1 MLKEDRFYQ
10 ALIEKDV
17 SFEGTFIV
25 GVKTTGIFCRPSC
38 SARKPKRENVEF
50 FPSTK
55 EAILKGYRACKICR
69 PMEQAGKAP
78 DDIVQLLTRL
88 EQVPAVKIKDYDLKL
103 MGLEPSQVRRWFIKN
118 HGMTF
123 HAYQRMYRIN
133 QAFSYYQT
141 EQQSVTDIAFA
152 SGYDSLS
159 GFNHAFKNIIGASP
173 KNSKDKQIINLTRI
187 ETDLGT
193 MIACATEK
201 GICLLEFTD
210 RKMLETE
217 LKQLEKSKNG
227 QIIQGDHPF
236 FKPLK
241 EQLTTYFQGK
251 LTVFDLPLDLIGTE
265 FQKKVWDLLLQVPY
279 GTVSTYANQAIKS
292 GNAKSVRAVAN
303 ANGMNKIAIVVPCHR
318 IIGSDG
324 SLTGYA
330 GGLWRK
336 RKLLEL
342 EQSVTGGVESIK

>member
-1 MLKEDRFYQ
+1 MLEEDRFYQ
-10 ALIEKDV
+10 ALIEKDA

-25 GVKTTGIFCRPSC
+25 GVKTTGIFCRPTC

-55 EAILKGYRACKICR
+55 EAILKGYRACKVCN

-78 DDIVQLLTRL
+78 DDIVQLLKRL
-88 EQVPAVKIKDYDLKL
+88 EESPNIKIKDYNLRE
-103 MGLEPSQVRRWFIKN
+103 MGLEPSQIRRWFLKN
-118 HGMTF
+118 HGITF

-133 QAFSYYQT
+133 QAFSRYQT
-141 EQQSVTDIAFA
+141 EPSRVTDIAFS

-159 GFNHAFKNIIGASP
+159 GFNHAFKNIIGASVQ
-173 KNSKDKQIINLTRI
+173 NSKDIQVINLIRL

-193 MIACATEK
+193 MISCATEK

-217 LKQLEKSKNG
+217 LKQLAKSKRG
-227 QIIQGDHPF
+227 QIIQGDNPF

-241 EQLTTYFQGK
+241 EQLTAYFQGMLK
-251 LTVFDLPLDLIGTE
+251 TFNLPLDLIGTE

-279 GTVSTYANQAIKS
+279 GSVSTYANQALKL
-292 GNAKSVRAVAN
+292 GNPKAVRAVAN
-303 ANGMNKIAIVVPCHR
+303 ANGMNKIAIIVPCHR

-342 EQSVTGGVESIK
+342 EQKFSGSDN

>member
-10 ALIEKDV
+10 ALIEKDA
-17 SFEGTFIV
+17 SFEGSFIV
-25 GVKTTGIFCRPSC
+25 GVKTTGIFCRPTC

-55 EAILKGYRACKICR
+55 EAILKGYRACKVCR

-78 DDIVQLLTRL
+78 EFVVQLLARM
-88 EQVPAVKIKDYDLKL
+88 EESPEVKIKDYDLRV
-103 MGLEPSQVRRWFIKN
+103 MGLEPSQVRRWFLKN
-118 HGMTF
+118 HGITF
-123 HAYQRMYRIN
+123 HVYQRMYRIN
-133 QAFSYYQT
+133 HAFSRYQA
-141 EQQSVTDIAFA
+141 ESHRVVDMAFA

-159 GFNHAFKNIIGASP
+159 GFNHAFKNIMGASP
-173 KNSKDKQIINLTRI
+173 QNSKSIQVVNLTRM

-193 MIACATEK
+193 MIACATGK

-217 LKQLEKSKNG
+217 LKQLAKSKRA
-227 QIIQGDHPF
+227 QIVQGDNRF

-241 EQLTTYFQGK
+241 EQLTAYFQGK
-251 LTVFDLPLDLIGTE
+251 LSKFDLPLDLIGTE

-279 GTVSTYANQAIKS
+279 GFVSTYANQAIKL
-292 GNAKSVRAVAN
+292 GNSNAIRAVAN
-303 ANGMNKIAIVVPCHR
+303 ANGMNKIAIIVPCHR

-342 EQSVTGGVESIK
+342 EQKFLDTDHE